1 MGLSEKTLESS
12 TAFLNTVA
20 TNLFIYLSALKSII
34 PQSFLQRY
42 PNPCWHSQ
50 LSLSLEHQ
58 HTLKSVLRIETRR
71 FLSRRIKTRLQQQI
85 LAPALNTTNRR
96 TLFCLPAFFLVGFPK
111 CGTTT
116 LHEALWN
123 HSMIAKPQVKEPHW
137 WARMP
142 LDNMDQDDLR
152 LAVVRYLL
160 YFNNATKT
168 NGKNLVVYDGSQST
182 LWDSNFFVKHQDYC
196 AMPAAVSHILPRVKF
211 IVMMRDP
218 VARTY
223 SHYLYSCTLIYGASI
238 SRWPRSLHTQLK
250 EKFHREVVKDVGA
263 FNQCLS
269 GNHSAFEC
277 VSELKFSGQSKTP
290 CGRVGYRLIISLY
303 YVHLLKWLQFF
314 SKDQFL
320 FLRMEDMSRNP
331 HTFMTNITHFLN
343 ISAMPQSDASQLL
356 LQNLNKMKTKITM
369 LPKTRKIL
377 SDFFWPF
384 NQQLVDLTGNVHF
397 LWEDD

>member
-1 MGLSEKTLESS
+1 MGLSEKTLEGSNETLNIVARLLS
-12 TAFLNTVA
+12 T
-20 TNLFIYLSALKSII
+20 YLSALQSII
-34 PQSFLQRY
+34 PQSFLEQY
-42 PNPCWHSQ
+42 LSPCWHSQ
-50 LSLSLEHQ
+50 LSLTHEQQENLMYVFKTKAS
-58 HTLKSVLRIETRR
+58 ETP
-71 FLSRRIKTRLQQQI
+71 SQDIIDHLQQQI
-85 LAPALNTTNRR
+85 LAPALNTTNRS
-96 TLFCLPAFFLVGFPK
+96 TLFCLPAFFLAGFPK

-123 HSMIAKPQVKEPHW
+123 HSMIAKLQVKEPHW

-223 SHYLYSCTLIYGASI
+223 SHYLYTCKRSYSDDI
-238 SRWPRSLHTQLK
+238 SKWPWDLELVNRNFHQEVFETVRS
-250 EKFHREVVKDVGA
+250 

-269 GNHSAFEC
+269 GNKSAFEC
-277 VSELKFSGQSKTP
+277 VSKLKLSGQSKTP
-290 CGRVGYRLIISLY
+290 LCGKVGHRLVISLY

-356 LQNLNKMKTKITM
+356 SQHLNKMKTKITM
-369 LPKTRKIL
+369 LPKTRNIL
-377 SDFFWPF
+377 SNFFRPF
-384 NQQLVDLTGNVHF
+384 NQQLVDLTGNVRF